1 MIRQSS
7 SILESEKLTPL
18 DSSAVAESV
27 IKSIR
32 MLSHGKKHYQQ
43 IDPAAPLLN
52 SKDLNSI
59 IQVQKVRVTE
69 QQKQKSLVDS
79 MIDSGPSM
87 ETTNNNYNN
96 SSIYSSNTIEK
107 PSILQ
112 KLDDDDFDSSDEED
126 NNNKS
131 LKNTNKKLKET
142 PLDYSNQEK
151 EYQNYKV
158 QQHQDDNED
167 FLNDEE
173 DDEDNEALFKNF
185 VAPSRSEGKKK
196 KPTMSSTL
204 PNELN
209 ALSTKKGITIK
220 PGQAIRV
227 NPVKKSAKKEK
238 N

>member
-7 SILESEKLTPL
+7 SILENEKLTPL

-52 SKDLNSI
+52 SKDLNNI

-87 ETTNNNYNN
+87 ETTNNHYCN

-112 KLDDDDFDSSDEED
+112 KLDDDFDSSDEED

-142 PLDYSNQEK
+142 TRTLDYSNQEK
-151 EYQNYKV
+151 EYDNYKV

-167 FLNDEE
+167 YLNDEE

-227 NPVKKSAKKEK
+227 NPVKKSLKK
-238 N
+238 

>member
-1 MIRQSS
+1 M
-7 SILESEKLTPL
+7 LENEKLTPL

-52 SKDLNSI
+52 SKDLNNI

-69 QQKQKSLVDS
+69 QQKQKSLVDC
-79 MIDSGPSM
+79 MIDSGPSI

-96 SSIYSSNTIEK
+96 SSIYSNNTIEK

-126 NNNKS
+126 NNSKS

-142 PLDYSNQEK
+142 TRTLDYSNQEK
-151 EYQNYKV
+151 EYDNYKV
-158 QQHQDDNED
+158 QHQEDNED
-167 FLNDEE
+167 YLNDEE

-227 NPVKKSAKKEK
+227 NPVKKSKKEK